1 MIMERS
7 LVDSFKFKSVQ
18 ANYLYKQLLQIA
30 EDFKVSR
37 EIRDNELDKLD
48 KVYAQSQSAIRYQ
61 DMVSN
66 AFKEA
71 MQVELIMIESCV
83 SIFKTLNDSD

>member
-1 MIMERS
+1 MNN
-7 LVDSFKFKSVQ
+7 SFKFKSVQ

-30 EDFKVSR
+30 EDFKTSR
-37 EIRDNELDKLD
+37 ESKDNDLDNLDKAY
-48 KVYAQSQSAIRYQ
+48 VQSQSAIRYQ

-71 MQVELIMIESCV
+71 MSVELSFIESCV
-83 SIFKTLNDSD
+83 SIFKTLNDND

>member
-1 MIMERS
+1 MEDR
-7 LVDSFKFKSVQ
+7 FKFKSVQ

-30 EDFKVSR
+30 EDFKTSR
-37 EIRDNELDKLD
+37 ESKDNDLDNAY
-48 KVYAQSQSAIRYQ
+48 VQSQSAIRYQ

-71 MQVELIMIESCV
+71 MQVELSFIESCV
-83 SIFKTLNDSD
+83 SIFKTLNDND